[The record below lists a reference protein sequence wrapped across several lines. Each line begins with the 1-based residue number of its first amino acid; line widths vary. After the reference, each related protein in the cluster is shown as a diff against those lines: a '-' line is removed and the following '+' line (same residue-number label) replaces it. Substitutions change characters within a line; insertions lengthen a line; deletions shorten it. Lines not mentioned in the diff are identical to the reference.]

1 MYKFKSYQ
9 RLVVNNLNKTK
20 QKGKRTLIAISII
33 AVAVY
38 IGFEPLFEFV
48 PSGVAQSVVG
58 ASFGAIFVIILTMYL
73 LNKQT
78 EIEQESKRSERVFDE
93 KVQLYQG
100 MLNSVGEM
108 LMDGKISK
116 EEINKL
122 PFPLIRLSML
132 GRDET
137 VEAFKDVNKEL
148 NKIYSS
154 KDDDDVVL
162 SDEEKQ
168 SVYQLLAKFA
178 SKCRLDLEV
187 GDEATDE
194 LINSTVETITTT
206 GKKNKDMTKYSFDG
220 AELPKNHYIYQVI
233 KNFVS
238 DNPKLTL
245 EEFNS
250 KVPANSSGR
259 KNLWL
264 TYDEAMEHFKKTRY
278 ARYFISSSQKS
289 GKRPDDEIIQ
299 GKDMVLK
306 LIDAEICIS
315 AGQNNTETLYLID
328 LFKKNN
334 IRTE

>member
-1 MYKFKSYQ
+1 MSKLKETQ
-9 RLVVNNLNKTK
+9 
-20 QKGKRTLIAISII
+20 QKGTRTLIAIAVI

-38 IGFEPLFEFV
+38 IGFEPLIKFV
-48 PSGVAQSVVG
+48 PDGVAKSVISS
-58 ASFGAIFVIILTMYL
+58 SFGAIFVIILTMYL

-78 EIEQESKRSERVFDE
+78 EIEQESKKSERVFDE
-93 KVQLYQG
+93 KVQLYQS
-100 MLNSVGEM
+100 MLDTVGEM

-137 VEAFKDVNKEL
+137 IEAFKDVNKEL
-148 NKIYSS
+148 NEIYSR
-154 KDDDDVVL
+154 DENDVVDL
-162 SDEEKQ
+162 TEDEKQ

-194 LINSTVETITTT
+194 LIESTVETITTT
-206 GKKNKDMTKYSFDG
+206 GKKNKKDMTKYSFDG
-220 AELPKNHYIYQVI
+220 VELFKNQYIYQVI

-245 EEFNS
+245 EEFNN
-250 KVPANSSGR
+250 KVPANSPGR
-259 KNLWL
+259 KNLWT
-264 TYDEAMEHFKKTRY
+264 TYDDAIELFKKTRY

-289 GKRPDDEIIQ
+289 GRRPDDEIIQ
-299 GKDMVLK
+299 DKDMVLK

>member
-1 MYKFKSYQ
+1 
-9 RLVVNNLNKTK
+9 
-20 QKGKRTLIAISII
+20 
-33 AVAVY
+33 
-38 IGFEPLFEFV
+38 
-48 PSGVAQSVVG
+48 
-58 ASFGAIFVIILTMYL
+58 
-73 LNKQT
+73 
-78 EIEQESKRSERVFDE
+78 
-93 KVQLYQG
+93 
-100 MLNSVGEM
+100 MLDTVGEM
-108 LMDGKISK
+108 LIDGKISK

-137 VEAFKDVNKEL
+137 IEAFKDVNKEL
-148 NKIYSS
+148 NEIYS
-154 KDDDDVVL
+154 KDDNDNDVVDL
-162 SDEEKQ
+162 TEDEKQ

-194 LINSTVETITTT
+194 LIESTVETITTT
-206 GKKNKDMTKYSFDG
+206 GKKNKKDMTKYSFDG
-220 AELPKNHYIYQVI
+220 VELAKNQYIYQVI

-245 EEFNS
+245 EEFNN
-250 KVPANSSGR
+250 KVPANSPGR
-259 KNLWL
+259 KNLWT
-264 TYDEAMEHFKKTRY
+264 TYDDAIELFKKTRY

-289 GKRPDDEIIQ
+289 GRRPDDEIIQ
-299 GKDMVLK
+299 DKDMVLK

>member
-1 MYKFKSYQ
+1 MNK
-9 RLVVNNLNKTK
+9 LNKTK
-20 QKGKRTLIAISII
+20 QKGKQTLIAISVI

-78 EIEQESKRSERVFDE
+78 EIEQESKRGERVFDE

-100 MLNSVGEM
+100 MLNAVGEM

-137 VEAFKDVNKEL
+137 IEAFRDVNKEL
-148 NKIYSS
+148 NDIYSAVE
-154 KDDDDVVL
+154 DDDVVL
-162 SDEEKQ
+162 NEDQKQ
-168 SVYQLLAKFA
+168 NVYQKLAKFA

-194 LINSTVETITTT
+194 LIKSTVETITTT
-206 GKKNKDMTKYSFDG
+206 GKKNNRNMTKYPFDG
-220 AELPKNHYIYQVI
+220 VLLSKNRYIYQVI
-233 KNFVS
+233 KNFVNE
-238 DNPKLTL
+238 NPELTL
-245 EEFNS
+245 KEFS
-250 KVPANSSGR
+250 KKVPAPFAAELGGG
-259 KNLWL
+259 KLWL
-264 TYDEAMEHFKKTRY
+264 TYDDAMELFKKSRET
-278 ARYFISSSQKS
+278 RYFISSSQKTRKKYPE
-289 GKRPDDEIIQ
+289 GETIQ

-306 LIDAEICIS
+306 LIDAEICIA
-315 AGQNNTETLYLID
+315 AGTNNDKTLYLID